1 MNIPSTIAC
10 PNQKYDRGGDPA
22 AVSDERRSFGVLRAV
37 RQRQVQPL
45 LRACKGGAVVAA
57 ALSGEDPQV
66 RSSAQRH
73 YAETGGR
80 PGKTRVTGRPKAA
93 VRDRPTSCTDPTHRA
108 AGQAGTRL
116 RRGTGG
122 VGAIDSPP
130 LLEADILERLG
141 GVPVVACSSP
151 VVTSAC
157 GQIAESDPGAGA
169 MAGGRKLFEAR
180 VGGLEG
186 LFGVVESALL
196 HERAAQYEDFRY
208 SIASSGLPSMRFSPP
223 MLFSRPARLRW
234 SFSSS

>member
-57 ALSGEDPQV
+57 ALSGEDPRDGATESRGQGPSHQLH
-66 RSSAQRH
+66 RPHSPSRRASWHAITTRKRRRRRNRFTSS
-73 YAETGGR
+73 
-80 PGKTRVTGRPKAA
+80 
-93 VRDRPTSCTDPTHRA
+93 
-108 AGQAGTRL
+108 
-116 RRGTGG
+116 
-122 VGAIDSPP
+122 

-141 GVPVVACSSP
+141 GVPIVACSSP
-151 VVTSAC
+151 VVTFAC
-157 GQIAESDPGAGA
+157 GEIAESDPGTGA

-180 VGGLEG
+180 VGRLEG

-196 HERAAQYEDFRY
+196 HERAAQHE
-208 SIASSGLPSMRFSPP
+208 L
-223 MLFSRPARLRW
+223 
-234 SFSSS
+234 